1 MHEHKVYVYVVDKE
15 YQPTQDQKDQAISFF
30 EIIVPEAEHYPCGWD
45 NAKITL
51 DSKFIESPFAL
62 TAGLPS
68 GSNKYWLIDEDEN
81 AADSDE
87 DDYDELA
94 LDTQLRPEII
104 KELENILGTELALVW
119 ESDY

>member
-1 MHEHKVYVYVVDKE
+1 MHEHKVYVYIVDKE

-51 DSKFIESPFAL
+51 ESKFIESPFAL

-68 GSNKYWLIDEDEN
+68 GSNKYWLIDEDES
-81 AADSDE
+81 ADDSDE

-94 LDTQLRPEII
+94 LDTQIRPEII

-119 ESDY
+119 EPDY

>member
-81 AADSDE
+81 AANSDE

-119 ESDY
+119 EPDY

>member
-15 YQPTQDQKDQAISFF
+15 YQPTQVQKNQAISFF
-30 EIIVPEAEHYPCGWD
+30 EIIVPEAEHHPCGWD

-81 AADSDE
+81 AANSDE

-119 ESDY
+119 EPDY

>member
-15 YQPTQDQKDQAISFF
+15 YQPTQVQKNQAISFF

-51 DSKFIESPFAL
+51 DGKFIESPFAL
-62 TAGLPS
+62 TAGSPS
-68 GSNKYWLIDEDEN
+68 GSNKYWLIDEDES
-81 AADSDE
+81 ADDSDE

-94 LDTQLRPEII
+94 LDTQIRPEII

-119 ESDY
+119 EPDY

>member
-30 EIIVPEAEHYPCGWD
+30 EIIVPESEHYPCGWD

-119 ESDY
+119 EPDY